1 MQKASRRRA
10 ARRVEAMPGSR
21 LPVRLRRET
30 PWAAQR
36 GVAYFVGLTCTGV
49 AGILALQM
57 ARHWPEVE
65 TSERWGVG
73 LFVAVFGLVGLLALF
88 SGVHQLLA
96 SLVAETIVEVD
107 RLEVGRGEAVKVC
120 FRQPGP
126 VALRSL
132 RATLVRKTIVSPSEE
147 ERRRSE
153 HARDKDFYEFFQ
165 RFLDARD
172 LSAPRGG
179 TAEVVA
185 ELTIPRNARLS
196 GQDGRERVQW
206 LIEVWG
212 RVRFWPGFMHQFEI
226 VVTEP
231 RRGKRG

>member
-1 MQKASRRRA
+1 MI
-10 ARRVEAMPGSR
+10 
-21 LPVRLRRET
+21 

-36 GVAYFVGLTCTGV
+36 GVTYFVGLTCTGL
-49 AGILALQM
+49 AGFLALQM
-57 ARHWPEVE
+57 ARHWPEV
-65 TSERWGVG
+65 TRSERWGIG
-73 LFVAVFGLVGLLALF
+73 LFVAVFGLVGLLALYA
-88 SGVHQLLA
+88 GIHQLLA

-107 RLEVGRGEAVKVC
+107 RLEVGRGESVTVC

-132 RATLVRKTIVSPSEE
+132 RATLVRKTTVSPTDE
-147 ERRRSE
+147 ERRQRE
-153 HARDKDFYEFFQ
+153 NARDEEHYEFYQ

-179 TAEVVA
+179 MTEVVA
-185 ELTIPRNARLS
+185 ELTIPRNARPS
-196 GQDGRERVQW
+196 GQYGRERVQW

-226 VVTEP
+226 LVVEP
-231 RRGKRG
+231 RRRKRG